1 MVEFLSRH
9 EVFQVLVV
17 HSDLNQVP
25 GSCKGITLEV
35 CLVMWVG
42 SHLRAVVLPI
52 AFSLSP
58 IFPSVTY
65 CVIPLNLIKDN
76 V

>member
-1 MVEFLSRH
+1 MHQDMPLEGYCHNNNKMILGN
-9 EVFQVLVV
+9 L
-17 HSDLNQVP
+17 LP
-25 GSCKGITLEV
+25 ICKGISLEV

-42 SHLRAVVLPI
+42 SHLRAVVSLI

-58 IFPSVTY
+58 VFPSVTY
-65 CVIPLNLIKDN
+65 CVIPLNLLLDL